1 MGGIEALIH
10 TINQAGDRED
20 ITEPAVC
27 ALRHVTSRH
36 PDAEMAQNAV
46 RLHQG
51 LPVMVRLLQPS
62 SHWPLL
68 KATVGLIRNLALCPA
83 NQAPLRD
90 LQAIPVVA
98 QLLVKS
104 FQEVQAAQKV
114 G

>member
-1 MGGIEALIH
+1 
-10 TINQAGDRED
+10 
-20 ITEPAVC
+20 
-27 ALRHVTSRH
+27 
-36 PDAEMAQNAV
+36 MAQNAV

-51 LPVMVRLLQPS
+51 LPVVVQQLQPS
-62 SHWPLL
+62 AHWPLL

-90 LQAIPVVA
+90 LQTIPVVA

-114 G
+114 CVLNISYSLELQVSQLHSSVAFRVELLRLFMKVLA